1 MTTPQSLHHSLLRPC
16 ILHILRAA
24 GYHSTRPSVL
34 DTLTDLAARY
44 ISLLAQTTASHA
56 ALNHTDPELVLEISV
71 SDVRMAMQDCGALAP
86 EKILEEQEFDGQEDL
101 RGIEGFLSW
110 VMGPGNREIRRVA
123 LEGGEGAKE
132 DYLTALK
139 KKHSTGDEETRYN
152 GTVLG
157 KPAEPRAVKVE
168 GSDIASLKEWAEK
181 LKNPPGPISVHT
193 SSSRRQSSALSS
205 LGDEMMLD
213 MDF

>member
-44 ISLLAQTTASHA
+44 MLLLAQTTASHA
-56 ALNHTDPELVLEISV
+56 ALNHTDPELALEISI

-86 EKILEEQEFDGQEDL
+86 EKILEEQEYDGQEDL
-101 RGIEGFLSW
+101 RGVEGFIGW
-110 VMGPGNREIRRVA
+110 AMGPGNHEIRRVA
-123 LEGGEGAKE
+123 LEGGEGAKD

-139 KKHSTGDEETRYN
+139 KKHSAADEESRYN

-157 KPAEPRAVKVE
+157 RPAEPRAVKVE
-168 GSDIASLKEWAEK
+168 GSDITSLKEWAEK
-181 LKNPPGPISVHT
+181 LKNPPAPISVQT

-205 LGDEMMLD
+205 LGDEMMED
-213 MDF
+213 MEF

>member
-1 MTTPQSLHHSLLRPC
+1 MTTPQSLHHALLRPC

-24 GYHSTRPSVL
+24 GYHTTRPSVL

-44 ISLLAQTTASHA
+44 MLMLAQTTANHA
-56 ALNHTDPELVLEISV
+56 ALNHTEPELALEISIT
-71 SDVRMAMQDCGALAP
+71 DVRMAMQDCGALAP
-86 EKILEEQEFDGQEDL
+86 ENLLEEQEFNGQEDL
-101 RGIEGFLSW
+101 RGVEGFIEW
-110 VMGPGNREIRRVA
+110 AMGAGNHEIRRVA
-123 LEGGEGAKE
+123 LEGPEGAKE

-139 KKHSTGDEETRYN
+139 KKHSAADEESRYN

-157 KPAEPRAVKVE
+157 RPTEPRAVKVE
-168 GSDIASLKEWAEK
+168 GSDITSLKEWAERLRK
-181 LKNPPGPISVHT
+181 PPAPTSVQT

-205 LGDEMMLD
+205 LGDEVMLD